1 MSTQLISVDVAQRRL
16 RRLLLAGAVIA
27 TIWVVLPIYFLV
39 VNAWSSQDAVNAFP
53 KAFVPEMNHESLSFL
68 LGFDGVLSSLVNSL
82 IVAAIT
88 MIFSIGLGA
97 PAGYALAR
105 YEFRGK
111 GTFRLLILLT
121 RAFPLPLLAL
131 PLTVL
136 YIRLG
141 VDDTLVGLALVH
153 TMLALP
159 FAVLITFSLFSGV
172 PTELEEAAWVFGC
185 TKVQA
190 FRRVVLPIAL
200 PGLAASA
207 IFAFVISW
215 NEVFASSVLM
225 IQNRTLTAFLLQN
238 LDVSPM
244 HMKFAGGAL
253 LVLPAATFM
262 FLIRKHLFAMWG
274 ISNRLLMAN
283 IAIQNVTKSF
293 GSYDALK
300 GIGLAVAD
308 QEFLVLL
315 GASGCGK
322 STLLRIIA
330 GLETADVGEV
340 HVGGERI
347 DQLQA
352 KDRRLAMV
360 FQNYAVF
367 PHLTVFE
374 NIAFGLRMQK
384 RPQEV
389 VAAKVNQVAR
399 MVHLEAL
406 LDRYSGQLSGG
417 QRQRVALARAL
428 AVEPRVM
435 LMDEPLS
442 NLDALLRLEMRAELK
457 SILAASKTTT
467 IYVTHDQVEA
477 MSLADRIA
485 VMHQGVIVQCDTP
498 LEIYRNPVNT
508 FVAGFIGNPPMNFI
522 PAHAVQDGIFEA
534 RGLRLQGPLG
544 HRELLLGIRPEDMQV
559 GDAGFTCQADLI
571 EPLGPNVLVTDVQDS
586 AVFRAALSSTTTV
599 SKGQS
604 IFLQPDLER
613 VRWFTPEGQSVE
625 SVS

>member
-53 KAFVPEMNHESLSFL
+53 KAFVPEMNHASLSFL

-274 ISNRLLMAN
+274 ISNR
-283 IAIQNVTKSF
+283 
-293 GSYDALK
+293 
-300 GIGLAVAD
+300 
-308 QEFLVLL
+308 
-315 GASGCGK
+315 
-322 STLLRIIA
+322 
-330 GLETADVGEV
+330 
-340 HVGGERI
+340 
-347 DQLQA
+347 
-352 KDRRLAMV
+352 
-360 FQNYAVF
+360 
-367 PHLTVFE
+367 
-374 NIAFGLRMQK
+374 
-384 RPQEV
+384 
-389 VAAKVNQVAR
+389 
-399 MVHLEAL
+399 
-406 LDRYSGQLSGG
+406 
-417 QRQRVALARAL
+417 
-428 AVEPRVM
+428 
-435 LMDEPLS
+435 
-442 NLDALLRLEMRAELK
+442 
-457 SILAASKTTT
+457 
-467 IYVTHDQVEA
+467 
-477 MSLADRIA
+477 
-485 VMHQGVIVQCDTP
+485 
-498 LEIYRNPVNT
+498 
-508 FVAGFIGNPPMNFI
+508 
-522 PAHAVQDGIFEA
+522 
-534 RGLRLQGPLG
+534 
-544 HRELLLGIRPEDMQV
+544 
-559 GDAGFTCQADLI
+559 
-571 EPLGPNVLVTDVQDS
+571 
-586 AVFRAALSSTTTV
+586 
-599 SKGQS
+599 
-604 IFLQPDLER
+604 
-613 VRWFTPEGQSVE
+613 
-625 SVS
+625 

>member
-1 MSTQLISVDVAQRRL
+1 MSAQLISVDVAQRRL
-16 RRLLLAGAVIA
+16 RRLLLVGAVIA

-53 KAFVPEMNHESLSFL
+53 KAFVPEMNQESLSFL

-88 MIFSIGLGA
+88 MVFSIGLGA

-274 ISNRLLMAN
+274 ISNR
-283 IAIQNVTKSF
+283 
-293 GSYDALK
+293 
-300 GIGLAVAD
+300 
-308 QEFLVLL
+308 
-315 GASGCGK
+315 
-322 STLLRIIA
+322 
-330 GLETADVGEV
+330 
-340 HVGGERI
+340 
-347 DQLQA
+347 
-352 KDRRLAMV
+352 
-360 FQNYAVF
+360 
-367 PHLTVFE
+367 
-374 NIAFGLRMQK
+374 
-384 RPQEV
+384 
-389 VAAKVNQVAR
+389 
-399 MVHLEAL
+399 
-406 LDRYSGQLSGG
+406 
-417 QRQRVALARAL
+417 
-428 AVEPRVM
+428 
-435 LMDEPLS
+435 
-442 NLDALLRLEMRAELK
+442 
-457 SILAASKTTT
+457 
-467 IYVTHDQVEA
+467 
-477 MSLADRIA
+477 
-485 VMHQGVIVQCDTP
+485 
-498 LEIYRNPVNT
+498 
-508 FVAGFIGNPPMNFI
+508 
-522 PAHAVQDGIFEA
+522 
-534 RGLRLQGPLG
+534 
-544 HRELLLGIRPEDMQV
+544 
-559 GDAGFTCQADLI
+559 
-571 EPLGPNVLVTDVQDS
+571 
-586 AVFRAALSSTTTV
+586 
-599 SKGQS
+599 
-604 IFLQPDLER
+604 
-613 VRWFTPEGQSVE
+613 
-625 SVS
+625 